1 MTGHSLANVAWRME
15 SAWVREWNENKKNN
29 ALVMCGVPY
38 TSLPSLGVNN
48 RSKQEDRG
56 GSKEL
61 QTWPRKPAL
70 NIWKSKQ
77 QLWGYIYLN
86 REGWGGGGG
95 GREEGK
101 GAEEGEET
109 PSTLNAR
116 SLKVSQPAPYGCAM
130 RLDLECHDHIDPIRL
145 QGIDKFIQKLFNSLL
160 MFSLKQ
166 LTEARA
172 LLPSD

>member
-1 MTGHSLANVAWRME
+1 MGCTL
-15 SAWVREWNENKKNN
+15 
-29 ALVMCGVPY
+29 CY
-38 TSLPSLGVNN
+38 TSLPSSRVNN
-48 RSKQEDRG
+48 RSKQEGRG

-101 GAEEGEET
+101 GAGEGEET

-116 SLKVSQPAPYGCAM
+116 SLKVSQPAPCGCAM
-130 RLDLECHDHIDPIRL
+130 RLDLECHDNVDPIRL
-145 QGIDKFIQKLFNSLL
+145 RDIDNFILKLFNSLH
-160 MFSLKQ
+160 MFCLKQ
-166 LTEARA
+166 LTMARA